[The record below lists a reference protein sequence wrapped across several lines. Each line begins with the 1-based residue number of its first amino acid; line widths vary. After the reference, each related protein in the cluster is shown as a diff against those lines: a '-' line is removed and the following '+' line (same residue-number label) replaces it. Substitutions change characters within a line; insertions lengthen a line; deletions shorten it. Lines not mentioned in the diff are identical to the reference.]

1 MKTPINRLF
10 TLYFK
15 ADGGRIERPQYFR
28 LDNTGQQGLE
38 VTNIAFNT
46 TTQVVG
52 DYQQSMHLSHEKVIE
67 NESWIVSC

>member
-1 MKTPINRLF
+1 MLETDPIVLTLTQRLDELSPVLKTPINRLF
-10 TLYFK
+10 TPYFK

-46 TTQVVG
+46 TTTG
-52 DYQQSMHLSHEKVIE
+52 
-67 NESWIVSC
+67 CG